1 MHSSVAMLKLAELG
15 VNPTTII
22 FLKIMIEKRYALPI
36 RVVNAL
42 VQFILTAE
50 QIDQTLPVIWFQL
63 VLSTCELYSS
73 TIKKK
78 LIIEKQNMNRH
89 VLHFNL
95 YYIV

>member
-1 MHSSVAMLKLAELG
+1 MHSSVAMLKLADLG
-15 VNPTTII
+15 VCSATII

-42 VQFILTAE
+42 VQFILAAE

-73 TIKKK
+73 
-78 LIIEKQNMNRH
+78 NRT
-89 VLHFNL
+89 N
-95 YYIV
+95 IDK